1 MWRRGRATGA
11 LVGTVDGRAR
21 GNAGLSG
28 GRGAGVGG
36 VERAQWSSSTYH
48 PKNILVDRPT
58 DQSSRWSSASNNQL
72 QVRGPRRM
80 HPARNHPPSAERRT
94 RRLVSVSHTQY
105 ITLKLDKVAILSTI
119 TFGKYH
125 KGHVCNLR
133 EFKVFAGLTAD
144 NMVEVLH
151 RFAAGRHGACALH
164 VGVVG

>member
-1 MWRRGRATGA
+1 MSRRGRATGA

-21 GNAGLSG
+21 GGRRAER
-28 GRGAGVGG
+28 GRGAGVCG
-36 VERAQWSSSTYH
+36 VERAQSSSSTYH

-72 QVRGPRRM
+72 QVRGPRQM
-80 HPARNHPPSAERRT
+80 HPPRHHPPSAERAG
-94 RRLVSVSHTQY
+94 RLVSVSHTQY

-151 RFAAGRHGACALH
+151 RFAAGRRGARA
-164 VGVVG
+164 VRVDVVG